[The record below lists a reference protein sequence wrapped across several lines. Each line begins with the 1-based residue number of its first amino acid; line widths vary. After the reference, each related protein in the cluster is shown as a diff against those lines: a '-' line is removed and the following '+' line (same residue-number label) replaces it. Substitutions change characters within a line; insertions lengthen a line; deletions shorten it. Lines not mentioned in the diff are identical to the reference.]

1 MGLLDN
7 QGLMEIKVKKEK
19 VEVEVPINSSQEM
32 NLPLMDI
39 MFQMIMFLLSKESQ
53 VILVPEVP
61 LDSKDL
67 QDCREW
73 MEFRDCKE

>member
-7 QGLMEIKVKKEK
+7 QGIMEIKVKKEK

-67 QDCREW
+67 QDCRVW